1 VAAADRFIGEPLAV
15 SGAGLVETGAFTRGE
30 PPLPSRFAW
39 RDEDL
44 IVAGVLRTWRS
55 TNIDRGDTYL
65 ARHWYE
71 LRLGDGRL
79 AVVYF
84 DRKARRGAANWWL
97 YTLAGESIAAVGES
111 TAAPG
116 ARDEKPG

>member
-1 VAAADRFIGEPLAV
+1 MAARERFIGEPLAAR
-15 SGAGLVETGAFTRGE
+15 GEGLLENGAFARGE

-44 IVAGVLRTWRS
+44 TVAAVLRTWRS
-55 TNIDRGDTYL
+55 TNTDRGDTYL

-71 LRLGDGRL
+71 LRLGDGRE
-79 AVVYF
+79 AVIYF

-97 YTLAGESIAAVGES
+97 YTLAGESD
-111 TAAPG
+111 AAPE
-116 ARDEKPG
+116 ARDEKSE